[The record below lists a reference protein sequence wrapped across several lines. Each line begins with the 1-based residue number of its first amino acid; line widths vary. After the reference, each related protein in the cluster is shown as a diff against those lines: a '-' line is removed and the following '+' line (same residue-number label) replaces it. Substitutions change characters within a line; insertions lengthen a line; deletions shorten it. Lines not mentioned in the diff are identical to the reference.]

1 MNLEILLKSGELTS
15 FKQALN
21 DGKKQCL
28 FGLNAPTE
36 GIFFSFSKHGIF
48 VAGDLV
54 TAETISAQ
62 ANALGAKNKILTS
75 SFTNLF
81 GIKDNSTFYEFIAS
95 VCDFLTGKLQGLIV
109 LPEVLFERVPKEE
122 DILKSIIKLD
132 KNITFNSLISRLIE
146 NGYTRVEQ
154 PARKGQFSVRGDI
167 IDIWEISGTNLVRA
181 MYFGD
186 DLEKLQIVSSEDFS
200 LLEEIDDIEIYPA
213 VLKNLTKENIL
224 SFKANIFYDEPKK
237 LVQEAENFNSSLGE
251 DKKLFLSIDDIFK
264 SKNNSLISFNN
275 LLAQTNFFKPDEVLS
290 FKTASAKKY
299 LFDYRELIKDIS
311 IFLRGGYKI
320 SLFCGNENNKNKMQK
335 FLLENSIT
343 TVDDDHLDAG
353 VRVFSDYL
361 PQSAW
366 LLSLDSVLIGTD
378 DLYKKN
384 VVKSNKKQKVFY
396 TPKVGDY
403 VVHELHGVGK
413 CIALTRM
420 KLADVEKDYFVIE
433 YAGGDKFYLP
443 SEQAGSISAF
453 LGSDTAPKL
462 NKLGGAE
469 FERIKEKVY
478 KNVKELAINL
488 LELYS
493 EREKQKGFKY
503 TEGGYLY
510 DMFEQAFEFEE
521 TEDQLGAIADVIS
534 DMEKGKVM
542 DRLVCGDVGYG
553 KTEVALRAIY
563 KAILNGKQV
572 AFLCPTTILA
582 EQHYATA
589 KKRFEGFMVRLNKL
603 NRLVP
608 EPQVK
613 EIKKSIASGDLD
625 LVIGTHKLLANDV
638 VFKDLGLLVLDEEQR
653 FGVGDKEKI
662 KALKKDIDVLT
673 LSATPIPRTLHMSL
687 SGIRDISIIETPPKE
702 RLPIQTFV
710 VEESEELIV
719 DACKKELSRDG
730 QILIVYNR
738 VETIYDFANRIKEL
752 LPDVKIGVAHGKLP
766 QKMLED
772 TILKLYNGDFQILI
786 ATTLIENGVDLPLA
800 NTLIVI
806 DSDKLGLSQ
815 LYQLRGRI
823 GRSNRL
829 AYAYFTFNGSKVL
842 TEQAYKRLE
851 AIMEFTDLG
860 SGFKIAM
867 RDLEI
872 RGAGNVLGKEQHGHM
887 EKVGYDMYCKL
898 LQDAVKELKGE
909 KVKEKKEIKMDIS
922 LSAYIP
928 EDYITSEAERIRR
941 YSEISEISNLEE
953 LEKTKK
959 ELITSYGELP
969 EEVENII
976 LIAYLKNLAQEEDVK
991 RVFIN
996 NNYCKLYL
1004 YKRDE
1009 ILSPKLANLIEKNK
1023 DIAVL
1028 KFEDVPII
1036 ELYMPLNAK
1045 DKVKKLISLLK
1056 N

>member
-1 MNLEILLKSGELTS
+1 MTK
-15 FKQALN
+15 
-21 DGKKQCL
+21 
-28 FGLNAPTE
+28 
-36 GIFFSFSKHGIF
+36 
-48 VAGDLV
+48 
-54 TAETISAQ
+54 
-62 ANALGAKNKILTS
+62 
-75 SFTNLF
+75 
-81 GIKDNSTFYEFIAS
+81 
-95 VCDFLTGKLQGLIV
+95 
-109 LPEVLFERVPKEE
+109 KEE
-122 DILKSIIKLD
+122 WSII
-132 KNITFNSLISRLIE
+132 
-146 NGYTRVEQ
+146 
-154 PARKGQFSVRGDI
+154 
-167 IDIWEISGTNLVRA
+167 
-181 MYFGD
+181 
-186 DLEKLQIVSSEDFS
+186 
-200 LLEEIDDIEIYPA
+200 A
-213 VLKNLTKENIL
+213 V
-224 SFKANIFYDEPKK
+224 
-237 LVQEAENFNSSLGE
+237 G
-251 DKKLFLSIDDIFK
+251 
-264 SKNNSLISFNN
+264 
-275 LLAQTNFFKPDEVLS
+275 
-290 FKTASAKKY
+290 
-299 LFDYRELIKDIS
+299 
-311 IFLRGGYKI
+311 
-320 SLFCGNENNKNKMQK
+320 
-335 FLLENSIT
+335 
-343 TVDDDHLDAG
+343 
-353 VRVFSDYL
+353 
-361 PQSAW
+361 
-366 LLSLDSVLIGTD
+366 
-378 DLYKKN
+378 
-384 VVKSNKKQKVFY
+384 
-396 TPKVGDY
+396 
-403 VVHELHGVGK
+403 
-413 CIALTRM
+413 
-420 KLADVEKDYFVIE
+420 
-433 YAGGDKFYLP
+433 
-443 SEQAGSISAF
+443 
-453 LGSDTAPKL
+453 GSDTAPKL

-493 EREKQKGFKY
+493 EREKQKGYKY

-510 DMFEQAFEFEE
+510 EMFEQAFEFEE
-521 TEDQLGAIADVIS
+521 TEDQLSAISDVIL
-534 DMEKGKVM
+534 DMEKGKIM

-582 EQHYATA
+582 EQHFATA

-613 EIKKSIASGDLD
+613 EIKKCIANGELD
-625 LVIGTHKLLANDV
+625 LVIGTHKLLANDI

-710 VEESEELIV
+710 VEESEELII
-719 DACKKELSRDG
+719 DACKKELSRQG

-806 DSDKLGLSQ
+806 DSDRLGLSQ

-829 AYAYFTFNGSKVL
+829 AYAYFTFNGNKVL

-928 EDYITSEAERIRR
+928 EDYIVSESERIRR
-941 YSEISEISNLEE
+941 YGEISDISSFEE
-953 LEKTKK
+953 LEKIKQ
-959 ELITSYGELP
+959 ELIEGYGELP
-969 EEVENII
+969 IEVENI
-976 LIAYLKNLAQEEDVK
+976 LFIAYLKNLAQAEDVK
-991 RVFIN
+991 RVLIN
-996 NNYCKLYL
+996 DSICKLYL
-1004 YKRDE
+1004 YKKDE
-1009 ILSPKLANLIEKNK
+1009 ILTEKLANIIEKNK
-1023 DIAVL
+1023 DFTVL

-1036 ELYMPLNAK
+1036 EMYMPLNSRE
-1045 DKVKKLISLLK
+1045 KVKKLISLLK

>member
-1 MNLEILLKSGELTS
+1 MNLENLLKSGELTS
-15 FKQALN
+15 FLNALKE
-21 DGKKQCL
+21 GKKQCL
-28 FGLNAPTE
+28 FGLNAPE
-36 GIFFSFSKHGIF
+36 KGIFFSLAKRGIF

-54 TAETISAQ
+54 TAEKISAE
-62 ANALGAKNKILTS
+62 ATALGMNNKILTS

-81 GIKDNSTFYEFIAS
+81 GIKDNTIFYEFIS
-95 VCDFLTGKLQGLIV
+95 SICDFLNGKIQGLIV
-109 LPEVLFERVPKEE
+109 LAEVLFERVPKEE
-122 DILKSIIKLD
+122 DVLKSVINLD
-132 KNITFNSLISRLIE
+132 KNLYFNDLITCLIE

-167 IDIWEISGTNLVRA
+167 IDIWNITGNNLVRA

-186 DLEKLQIVSSEDFS
+186 ELEKLQIVSSEDFS
-200 LLEEIDDIEIYPA
+200 LIEEIDECEIYPA
-213 VLKNLTKENIL
+213 VLKNLTKNNIL
-224 SFKANIFYDEPKK
+224 SFTTNIFYDEPKK
-237 LVQEAENFNSSLGE
+237 LLSEAEIFNNSLGE
-251 DKKLFLSIDDIFK
+251 DKKLFLNFEDIFK
-264 SKNNSLISFNN
+264 SFNINLISFNN
-275 LLAQTNFFKPDEVLS
+275 LLSQTNFFKPDLVIN
-290 FKTASAKKY
+290 FKTSSPKKY
-299 LFDYRELIKDIS
+299 LFDYRELIKDIN
-311 IFLRGGYKI
+311 IFIRGGYKV
-320 SLFCGNENNKNKMQK
+320 SLFCGNEINKSKMEK

-343 TVDDDHLDAG
+343 TVSDDYLDAG
-353 VRVFSDYL
+353 VRVFANYL
-361 PQSAW
+361 PSSAW
-366 LLSLDSVLIGTD
+366 LLSLDSILIGTD

-384 VVKSNKKQKVFY
+384 VIKSNKKQKVFY
-396 TPKVGDY
+396 SPKVGDF

-493 EREKQKGFKY
+493 EREKQKGYKY

-510 DMFEQAFEFEE
+510 EMFEQAFEFEE
-521 TEDQLGAIADVIS
+521 TEDQLSAISDVIL
-534 DMEKGKVM
+534 DMEKGKIM

-582 EQHYATA
+582 EQHFATA

-613 EIKKSIASGDLD
+613 EIKKCIANGELD
-625 LVIGTHKLLANDV
+625 LVIGTHKLLANDI

-710 VEESEELIV
+710 VEESEELII
-719 DACKKELSRDG
+719 DACKKELSRQG

-806 DSDKLGLSQ
+806 DSDRLGLSQ

-829 AYAYFTFNGSKVL
+829 AYAYFTFNGNKVL

-928 EDYITSEAERIRR
+928 EDYIVSEAERIRR
-941 YSEISEISNLEE
+941 YGEISEISSFEE
-953 LEKTKK
+953 LEKTKQ
-959 ELITSYGELP
+959 ELIEGYGELP
-969 EEVENII
+969 IEVENIL
-976 LIAYLKNLAQEEDVK
+976 LIAYLKNLAQAEDVK
-991 RVFIN
+991 RVLIN
-996 NNYCKLYL
+996 DSTCKLYL
-1004 YKRDE
+1004 YKKDE
-1009 ILSPKLANLIEKNK
+1009 ILTEKLANIIEKNK
-1023 DIAVL
+1023 DFTVL

-1036 ELYMPLNAK
+1036 EMYMPLNSRE
-1045 DKVKKLISLLK
+1045 KVKKLISLLK

>member
-1 MNLEILLKSGELTS
+1 MNLELLLKSNELSS
-15 FKQALN
+15 FLKNLEE
-21 DGKKQCL
+21 GKKQCL
-28 FGLNAPTE
+28 FGLNAPE
-36 GIFFSFSKHGIF
+36 KGIFFSLAKRGIF
-48 VAGDLV
+48 VASDLV
-54 TAETISAQ
+54 TAEKISAE
-62 ANALGAKNKILTS
+62 ASALGLENKILTS

-81 GIKDNSTFYEFIAS
+81 GIKDNSTFYEFIT
-95 VCDFLTGKLQGLIV
+95 VILDFLTGKLNGLIV
-109 LPEVLFERVPKEE
+109 LPEVLFERVPSEE
-122 DILKSIIKLD
+122 ELLSSIIKLNSKLTFD
-132 KNITFNSLISRLIE
+132 KLIKLLIE

-154 PARKGQFSVRGDI
+154 PSRKGQFSVRGDI
-167 IDIWEISGTNLVRA
+167 IDIWSVQNSELIRA

-186 DLEKLQIVSSEDFS
+186 DLEKLQLVSSDDFS
-200 LLEEIDDIEIYPA
+200 LIEELEHVDIYPA
-213 VLKNLTKENIL
+213 VLKNLTKFNIL
-224 SFKANIFYDEPKK
+224 SFNTNIFYDEPKK
-237 LVQEAENFNSSLGE
+237 LVSEAENFDASLGE
-251 DKKLFLSIDDIFK
+251 DKKLFLSINDVFK
-264 SKNNSLISFNN
+264 SKNSSLTSFNN
-275 LLAQTNFFKPDEVLS
+275 LLSQTNFFKADSVIN
-290 FKTASAKKY
+290 FKTSSPKKY
-299 LFDYRELIKDIS
+299 LFDYRELVKDIN
-311 IFLRGGYKI
+311 IFVRGGYKV
-320 SLFCGNENNKNKMQK
+320 SLFCGSENNKEKLEK
-335 FLLENSIT
+335 FLLENNIHS
-343 TVDDDHLDAG
+343 VKEDHLDAG
-353 VRVFSDYL
+353 VRLFSNYL
-361 PQSAW
+361 PHSAW
-366 LLSLDSVLIGTD
+366 LLSLDSIIIGTD

-384 VVKSNKKQKVFY
+384 ITKTSKKQKVFY

-420 KLADVEKDYFVIE
+420 KLSDVEKDYFVIE

-443 SEQAGSISAF
+443 SEQAGTISAF

-493 EREKQKGFKY
+493 EREKQKGYKY

-521 TEDQLGAIADVIS
+521 TEDQLSAVNDVIS

-542 DRLVCGDVGYG
+542 DRLICGDVGYG

-563 KAILNGKQV
+563 KAIINGKQV

-582 EQHYATA
+582 EQHFATA
-589 KKRFEGFMVRLNKL
+589 KKRFESFMVRLAKL

-613 EIKKSIASGDLD
+613 EIKKKIATGEVD

-710 VEESEELIV
+710 VEQSEELIV
-719 DACKKELSRDG
+719 DACKKELARNG

-738 VETIYDFANRIKEL
+738 VETIYDFSSRIKEL

-829 AYAYFTFNGSKVL
+829 AYAYFTFNGNKVL

-909 KVKEKKEIKMDIS
+909 KVKEKKEIKMDVA
-922 LSAYIP
+922 LSAFIP
-928 EDYITSEAERIRR
+928 EDYILSEAERIRR
-941 YSEISEISNLEE
+941 YSEISEISSEDELLNLKSE
-953 LEKTKK
+953 LK
-959 ELITSYGELP
+959 EGYGELP
-969 EEVENII
+969 EEVENI
-976 LIAYLKNLAQEEDVK
+976 LEIALLKNLCQNEDVK
-991 RVFIN
+991 RVLIN
-996 NNYCKLYL
+996 SQTCKLYL
-1004 YKRDE
+1004 YKKDE
-1009 ILSPKLANLIEKNK
+1009 IMSERLAKLIEENK
-1023 DIAVL
+1023 DVAVL

-1036 ELYMPLNAK
+1036 ELDLHLSPL
-1045 DKVKKLISLLK
+1045 DKVKWLINLLK